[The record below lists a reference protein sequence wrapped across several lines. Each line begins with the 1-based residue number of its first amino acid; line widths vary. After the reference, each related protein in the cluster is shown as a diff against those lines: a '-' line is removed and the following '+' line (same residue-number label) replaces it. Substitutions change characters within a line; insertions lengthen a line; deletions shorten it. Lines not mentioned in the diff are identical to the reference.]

1 MTDRLGR
8 AAGVAVVMFAVVLA
22 WMLGT
27 RADQTTIAVL
37 GGLVLGGLILV
48 PAFAVATFAA
58 IRLARMAERPTVIDH
73 EPREVEAAWSE
84 PAQLTAPRR
93 VNVPVVMQRHAPIIL
108 TTTARRDGE
117 VVELGADLDTL
128 TRLVPLAGQRPPTR
142 AAAREV
148 GIVSNAQLAQALEWL
163 SVHGWVTGGA
173 QGVARQ
179 WTERATPTALS
190 EWLDQFEPA

>member
-1 MTDRLGR
+1 MADRISR

-22 WMLGT
+22 WMMGT

-37 GGLVLGGLILV
+37 GGLAIGGLILV

-58 IRLARMAERPTVIDH
+58 IRLARMAERPTTIDH
-73 EPREVEAAWSE
+73 APLDATWSE
-84 PAQLTAPRR
+84 PPQLSSPRR

-108 TTTARRDGE
+108 TTTAKRDGA

-148 GIVSNAQLAQALEWL
+148 GISSNAELAQALEWL
-163 SVHGWVTGGA
+163 SVHGWVTAGA

-179 WTERATPTALS
+179 WTERASPATLA